1 MALTY
6 SLQRF
11 RAAVKLNGIGDKLP
25 FRSPWQ
31 PYSTYFTL
39 LVLSLMCITNGFAV
53 FFPGNFDAAKF
64 VTSYASFP
72 IFLVLYL
79 GHRFWVGMKTPWITP
94 VTEID
99 VLSGLEE
106 VEEITMQDV
115 PPVPRNFLERFW
127 FWLC

>member
-1 MALTY
+1 M
-6 SLQRF
+6 
-11 RAAVKLNGIGDKLP
+11 NGIGDKLP

-53 FFPGNFDAAKF
+53 FFPGHFDAAKF

-72 IFLVLYL
+72 IFLILYL
-79 GHRFWVGMKTPWITP
+79 GHRFWVGRKRPWITP

-106 VEEITMQDV
+106 VEEITVQDV
-115 PPVPRNFLERFW
+115 PPVPRNLLERFW